1 MLEYSCWSKTDETTI
16 VPKVGKGFLMI
27 LLTKLDQQKILIN
40 LETVKYIES
49 VPDTIIFFT
58 NGESVM
64 VQESME
70 AISSAVLDYQAAV
83 FRKSQSE
90 AALSP

>member
-1 MLEYSCWSKTDETTI
+1 
-16 VPKVGKGFLMI
+16 MI

-58 NGESVM
+58 NGESLM
-64 VQESME
+64 VQESLDT
-70 AISSAVLDYQAAV
+70 ISQAVVEYQAAV
-83 FRKSQSE
+83 FRQSAP
-90 AALSP
+90 AAP

>member
-1 MLEYSCWSKTDETTI
+1 
-16 VPKVGKGFLMI
+16 VKGQLVI

-58 NGESVM
+58 NGESLM
-64 VQESME
+64 VQESID
-70 AISSAVLDYQAAV
+70 AISQAVVEYQAAV
-83 FRKSQSE
+83 FRQSTQ
-90 AALSP
+90 SPATSP

>member
-1 MLEYSCWSKTDETTI
+1 
-16 VPKVGKGFLMI
+16 MI

-49 VPDTIIFFT
+49 VPDTLIFFT

-64 VQESME
+64 VQESMA
-70 AISSAVLDYQAAV
+70 AISDAVLEYQAAV
-83 FRKSQSE
+83 FRKSKNE
-90 AALSP
+90 TAVSP

>member
-1 MLEYSCWSKTDETTI
+1 
-16 VPKVGKGFLMI
+16 MI

-58 NGESVM
+58 NGDSVM
-64 VQESME
+64 VQESMD
-70 AISSAVLDYQAAV
+70 AISQAVVEYQAAV
-83 FRKSQSE
+83 FRQSTQT
-90 AALSP
+90 APAVP

>member
-1 MLEYSCWSKTDETTI
+1 
-16 VPKVGKGFLMI
+16 MI

-58 NGESVM
+58 NGESLM
-64 VQESME
+64 VQESLDT
-70 AISSAVLDYQAAV
+70 ISQAVVEYQAAV
-83 FRKSQSE
+83 FRQSVP
-90 AALSP
+90 AAP

>member
-1 MLEYSCWSKTDETTI
+1 
-16 VPKVGKGFLMI
+16 MI

-58 NGESVM
+58 NGESLM
-64 VQESME
+64 VQESLD
-70 AISSAVLDYQAAV
+70 AISQAVVEYQAAV
-83 FRKSQSE
+83 FRQS
-90 AALSP
+90 ASTAP

>member
-1 MLEYSCWSKTDETTI
+1 
-16 VPKVGKGFLMI
+16 MI

-58 NGESVM
+58 NGESLM
-64 VQESME
+64 VQESI
-70 AISSAVLDYQAAV
+70 ATISQAVVEYQAAV
-83 FRKSQSE
+83 FRQSTQT
-90 AALSP
+90 AP